1 MASRGEQRRES
12 RSDGGSEMKKFYWVL
27 GAVAVIGVAAVGYS
41 VGSNSIGP
49 AVTEPVVV
57 DGLDDP
63 AQLMSLAQGV
73 TKGDPDAPI
82 TIVEFADYSCPG
94 CGQFALQI
102 KPQMDLQ
109 YVQSGK
115 AKFVYYD
122 FPLISIHPYSF
133 LAARAGRCAN
143 DQGKFWEFQQVIFR
157 NQSTWA
163 TKTSVEGY
171 FADYA
176 AEAGADKGTFE
187 ECLKSDAHADVV
199 TANLRL
205 AEQLGI
211 EGTPTVM
218 ISMGRGMARRLMS
231 FDYETIR
238 DAIETL
244 IAESAPAAA
253 DSAAVPGS

>member
-1 MASRGEQRRES
+1 MT
-12 RSDGGSEMKKFYWVL
+12 KFYWIL
-27 GAVAVIGVAAVGYS
+27 GAVAVLGIAAVGYS
-41 VGSNSIGP
+41 VGSGTLGR
-49 AVTEPVVV
+49 AATEPVDVE
-57 DGLDDP
+57 GLDNMET
-63 AQLMSLAQGV
+63 LVSLAQGV

-82 TIVEFADYSCPG
+82 TIAEFADYQCPG
-94 CGQFALQI
+94 CGAFTLTV
-102 KPQMDLQ
+102 KPQLDRN
-109 YVQSGK
+109 YVQTGK

-143 DQGKFWEFQQVIFR
+143 DQGRFWEFQQVIFR
-157 NQSTWA
+157 NQSTWV

-176 AEAGADKGTFE
+176 EEAGADKGVFE
-187 ECLKSDAHADVV
+187 KCLKSDAHADVV

-218 ISMGRGMARRLMS
+218 LSMGRGMARRLMS
-231 FDYETIR
+231 FDYESIQS
-238 DAIETL
+238 AIETL
-244 IAESAPAAA
+244 IAESMPPAA
-253 DSAAVPGS
+253 DSAASGS